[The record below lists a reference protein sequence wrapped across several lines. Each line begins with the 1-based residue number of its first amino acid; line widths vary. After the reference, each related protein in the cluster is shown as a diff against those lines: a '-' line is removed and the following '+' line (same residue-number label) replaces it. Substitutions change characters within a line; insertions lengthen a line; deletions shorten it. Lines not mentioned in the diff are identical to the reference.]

1 MIWLTATYS
10 ILLLVAQRITGLQS
24 PSVDTW
30 FGQELGQV
38 QYCER
43 LTLIN
48 VAIMRILECIY
59 ECILAVST
67 STFLYLLEH
76 FCIFEY
82 FSCVL
87 CKDDKLSSIQC
98 FCVYTMPEKYN
109 LVFLI
114 SSNKDLWQQMYL
126 PHPTQKGID
135 FTFHILEEGWW
146 QNGPSC

>member
-1 MIWLTATYS
+1 MHIMYLSKERQSLLTSKQCSLCLDRPTS
-10 ILLLVAQRITGLQS
+10 NTV
-24 PSVDTW
+24 
-30 FGQELGQV
+30 
-38 QYCER
+38 
-43 LTLIN
+43 
-48 VAIMRILECIY
+48 LECIY
-59 ECILAVST
+59 ECIKAVS
-67 STFLYLLEH
+67 SNI

-98 FCVYTMPEKYN
+98 FCVYGMPEKYN

-135 FTFHILEEGWW
+135 FTFHILEEGRW